1 MKIEFYENHK
11 NEEKL
16 IFVVIYS
23 LYRGKGVFVRHRE
36 RTTWEIPGGHI
47 EKGENALQAAERELY
62 EETGALSF
70 DLFPVCNYS
79 VQRKTEKTFGKLF
92 LAKIDLL
99 GPLGDFE
106 IDEIK
111 IQNDLP
117 ANLTYK
123 DIQPSLYER
132 VIDFMNENRKN
143 PSFKFLSEKEG
154 RILTD

>member
-23 LYRGKGVFVRHRE
+23 LYRGKGVFVRHKE

-47 EKGENALQAAERELY
+47 EKGENALQAAGRELY

-70 DLFPVCNYS
+70 DLFPICNYS
-79 VQRKTEKTFGKLF
+79 VQKKSEKTYGKLF
-92 LAKIDLL
+92 LAKIDSL
-99 GPLGDFE
+99 GQLGDFE

-111 IQNDLP
+111 IQDDLP
-117 ANLTYK
+117 INLTYK
-123 DIQPSLYER
+123 EIQPSLYER
-132 VIDFMNENRKN
+132 VIDFMNEN
-143 PSFKFLSEKEG
+143 EDG
-154 RILTD
+154 ILTD

>member
-1 MKIEFYENHK
+1 MKIEFYENHI

-23 LYRGKGVFVRHRE
+23 LYREKGVFVRHRE

-47 EKGENALQAAERELY
+47 EKGENALQAAGRELY
-62 EETGALSF
+62 EETGALNF
-70 DLFPVCNYS
+70 DLFPICNYS

-92 LAKIDLL
+92 LAKIGSL
-99 GPLGDFE
+99 GPLGNFE

-111 IQNDLP
+111 IQRNLP

-123 DIQPSLYER
+123 EIQPSLYER
-132 VIDFMNENRKN
+132 VVDFMNENEEN
-143 PSFKFLSEKEG
+143 PSLKFLSEKEDG
-154 RILTD
+154 ILTD

>member
-23 LYRGKGVFVRHRE
+23 LYRGKGVFVRHKE

-47 EKGENALQAAERELY
+47 EKGENALQAAGRELY

-70 DLFPVCNYS
+70 DLFPICNYS
-79 VQRKTEKTFGKLF
+79 VQKKSEKTYGKLF
-92 LAKIDLL
+92 LAKIDSL
-99 GPLGDFE
+99 GQLGDFE

-111 IQNDLP
+111 IQDDLP
-117 ANLTYK
+117 INLTYK
-123 DIQPSLYER
+123 EIQPSLYER
-132 VIDFMNENRKN
+132 VIDFMNENREN
-143 PSFKFLSEKEG
+143 PPFKFLLEKKG